1 LTPEKPPI
9 VIPDA
14 SGVEVG
20 GSCAATVADNCAEST
35 TTETDGASGEV
46 GRGICVGIE
55 VDSAVAATGIG
66 SGLEVI
72 VGALIG
78 ARGAVDVGV

>member
-1 LTPEKPPI
+1 M
-9 VIPDA
+9 PDA

-20 GSCAATVADNCAEST
+20 GSCAATVADNCAERT
-35 TTETDGASGEV
+35 TTETDGASVEV
-46 GRGICVGIE
+46 GCGICVGIE
-55 VDSAVAATGIG
+55 VAVASDSGAVAVAGID

-78 ARGAVDVGV
+78 ARGTVGVGV

>member
-1 LTPEKPPI
+1 M
-9 VIPDA
+9 PDA

-55 VDSAVAATGIG
+55 VAVASGSSAVATGIG

>member
-1 LTPEKPPI
+1 M
-9 VIPDA
+9 PDA

-35 TTETDGASGEV
+35 TTEIDGASVEV

-55 VDSAVAATGIG
+55 VAVGSAVAVAGIG

-78 ARGAVDVGV
+78 ARGAVGVGV